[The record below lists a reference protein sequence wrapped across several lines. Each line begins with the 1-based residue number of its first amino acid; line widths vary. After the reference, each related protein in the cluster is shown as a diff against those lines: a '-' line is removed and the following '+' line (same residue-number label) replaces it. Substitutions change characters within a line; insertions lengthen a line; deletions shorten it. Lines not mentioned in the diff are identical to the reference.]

1 MGNTNSNSLDNQI
14 NKALETSPQNNSSS
28 SPEPPI
34 LITNSNSRKFV
45 NSRESSPAPQPEL
58 IMNTG
63 TSSAAPNLM
72 NSLSATSVGR
82 SATSSAVPN
91 PNNANS
97 ATSQNVSETSPGIP
111 SGAARSYSSTSASND
126 MPPLAPAYRAPVPA
140 PVPAP
145 VQKGGQV
152 VTLDPSVFLT
162 SEQSMS
168 GGNNSLQQQLD
179 SILDSPILQNG
190 GNSRVIKLDPAI
202 FESSEMFGGGNDKSS
217 EFNPEKFF
225 KDMQSGG
232 KKKSKKTSSSRK
244 STSSRKSRRS
254 ESSYAPSTLRSVSER
269 KNKMESYLSSEE
281 PEEDEETSFSFKEST
296 DGLDVDENEDTED
309 LKQKVKQL
317 RTMVKMSRSPA
328 NHESAKST
336 ETPAS
341 GGASSV
347 SEYLNSTSSIS
358 TSDVRLISMNKT
370 KRG

>member
-1 MGNTNSNSLDNQI
+1 
-14 NKALETSPQNNSSS
+14 
-28 SPEPPI
+28 
-34 LITNSNSRKFV
+34 
-45 NSRESSPAPQPEL
+45 
-58 IMNTG
+58 
-63 TSSAAPNLM
+63 
-72 NSLSATSVGR
+72 
-82 SATSSAVPN
+82 
-91 PNNANS
+91 
-97 ATSQNVSETSPGIP
+97 
-111 SGAARSYSSTSASND
+111 
-126 MPPLAPAYRAPVPA
+126 
-140 PVPAP
+140 
-145 VQKGGQV
+145 
-152 VTLDPSVFLT
+152 
-162 SEQSMS
+162 MS
-168 GGNNSLQQQLD
+168 GGNYNNSLQQQLD

-232 KKKSKKTSSSRK
+232 KKKSKKSSPSRK
-244 STSSRKSRRS
+244 STSSRKSRKSRTS

-281 PEEDEETSFSFKEST
+281 PEEDEETSFSFKEAT

-309 LKQKVKQL
+309 LKQKVKHL

-328 NHESAKST
+328 NRESE

-370 KRG
+370 KTGK